1 MSITSYNDLRKI
13 LLVKPHTLFTRDI
26 AQAWQHYRAG
36 FDVQD
41 ISAFNNLK
49 NNDGRKTSNEFIVPW
64 SDCWDIDDAELVD
77 KKVD

>member
-1 MSITSYNDLRKI
+1 MYESFGLIMIRDSEKKLFKI
-13 LLVKPHTLFTRDI
+13 
-26 AQAWQHYRAG
+26 
-36 FDVQD
+36 QD
-41 ISAFNNLK
+41 LK